1 MSKEQATDRKEAVI
15 DIVKEVLMWT
25 VVTALAFLWWMF
37 VLLLI
42 SLFLVNVWHVTFVM
56 LVRYGIVLT
65 AVTSVVYGGK
75 LVRRRLKG

>member
-1 MSKEQATDRKEAVI
+1 MTDRKEAVI
-15 DIVKEVLMWT
+15 DIVKEVLLWV

-42 SLFLVNVWHVTFVM
+42 SLFLVNVWHVTFVI
-56 LVRYGIVLT
+56 LVRYGIILT

-75 LVRRRLKG
+75 LVRRRLKR

>member
-1 MSKEQATDRKEAVI
+1 MSREQATDRKEAVI

-75 LVRRRLKG
+75 LVRRRLKK

>member
-15 DIVKEVLMWT
+15 DIVKEVLLWV

>member
-1 MSKEQATDRKEAVI
+1 MSKKWTADKKEAVI
-15 DIVKEVLMWT
+15 DNVKEVLLWI

-42 SLFLVNVWHVTFVM
+42 SLFMVNVWHVTFVM
-56 LVRYGIVLT
+56 LLRYGAILT

>member
-15 DIVKEVLMWT
+15 DIVKEVLLWV

-75 LVRRRLKG
+75 LVRRRLKR

>member
-1 MSKEQATDRKEAVI
+1 MSKGQGTDRKEAVI
-15 DIVKEVLMWT
+15 DIVKEILQWI
-25 VVTALAFLWWMF
+25 VVTVLAFFWWMF

-56 LVRYGIVLT
+56 LVRYGAVLT

-75 LVRRRLKG
+75 LVRRRL

>member
-15 DIVKEVLMWT
+15 DIVKEVLLWV

-42 SLFLVNVWHVTFVM
+42 SLFLVNVWHVTFVI
-56 LVRYGIVLT
+56 LVRYGIILT

-75 LVRRRLKG
+75 LVRRRLKR

>member
-1 MSKEQATDRKEAVI
+1 MSKKWTADKKEAVI
-15 DIVKEVLMWT
+15 DIVKEVLLWI

-42 SLFLVNVWHVTFVM
+42 SLFMVNVWHVTFVM
-56 LVRYGIVLT
+56 LLRYGAILT

>member
-1 MSKEQATDRKEAVI
+1 MSREQATDRKEAVI

-75 LVRRRLKG
+75 LVRRRLKR

>member
-1 MSKEQATDRKEAVI
+1 MSREQATDRKEAVI
-15 DIVKEVLMWT
+15 DIVKEVLLWA

-56 LVRYGIVLT
+56 LVRYGAVLT
-65 AVTSVVYGGK
+65 TVTSVVYGGK
-75 LVRRRLKG
+75 LIRRRLKG